1 MSVVP
6 KMMKLDSSWS
16 NEFNVAFEMYDVME
30 FQFMEAIIFITKLGK
45 GRDRLMVM
53 NLEGIRVQYI
63 GNLSILC

>member
-16 NEFNVAFEMYDVME
+16 NEFNVAFRMYDVME
-30 FQFMEAIIFITKLGK
+30 FQFMEAILFIIKLGK
-45 GRDRLMVM
+45 GRDRLMMM